1 MSPYEEFLDKMIGGV
16 VADIRAKG
24 MEVTPGM
31 VTLTI
36 VENLFPD
43 AYRVPERRNA
53 LFSELFPHVE
63 RELARTKI

>member
-1 MSPYEEFLDKMIGGV
+1 
-16 VADIRAKG
+16 